1 MGLKLRKLPGGRSS
15 LAAVHAAAG
24 TSGQPVECKLPNSLI
39 FRSFIFGLS
48 WWLVPRCPGTEIKG
62 QKLSTEIAI
71 ALNLDSC
78 YIVIRNRVKEDLDSD
93 VVDLSV
99 ERICKPITLFL
110 FWGTFRKMTSLRI
123 TIHKTSK
130 RIWVLKREYL
140 VISHSIERHGSHICK
155 SSR

>member
-1 MGLKLRKLPGGRSS
+1 MTL
-15 LAAVHAAAG
+15 
-24 TSGQPVECKLPNSLI
+24 
-39 FRSFIFGLS
+39 
-48 WWLVPRCPGTEIKG
+48 
-62 QKLSTEIAI
+62 

-123 TIHKTSK
+123 TIQGRAKDLRCTPIAMGLAK
-130 RIWVLKREYL
+130 A
-140 VISHSIERHGSHICK
+140 IENNTIGAR
-155 SSR
+155 